1 MAEKEQIPV
10 QTRKGFAVIPERLKA
25 IDRGEYF
32 AVLATS
38 NKGRPYTS
46 LVTYAL
52 TPDLK
57 QLIFATPRNT
67 RKYANL
73 IHSENIAILI
83 DNRSQKH
90 KKLLETEA
98 ITIIGVARPVRR
110 GKTWDEFAGIFLAK
124 HPDLTEFIN
133 SPSTALIVV
142 NINQCVHV
150 GRFQTVSTL
159 DYQ

>member
-1 MAEKEQIPV
+1 MADKEQIPV

-25 IDRGEYF
+25 IEKGEHF

-38 NKGRPYTS
+38 DKGRPYTS
-46 LVTYAL
+46 LIAFTLAH
-52 TPDLK
+52 DLK

-73 IHSENIAILI
+73 IHSENIALLI
-83 DNRSQKH
+83 DNRSQKQ

-98 ITIIGVARPVRR
+98 ITIIGVARPVRK
-110 GKTWDEFAGIFLAK
+110 GKKRDEIAKIFLAK
-124 HPDLTEFIN
+124 HPDLAEFIN

-142 NINQCVHV
+142 NINQCIHV
-150 GRFQTVSTL
+150 GRFQTVSIL
-159 DYQ
+159 NYQ